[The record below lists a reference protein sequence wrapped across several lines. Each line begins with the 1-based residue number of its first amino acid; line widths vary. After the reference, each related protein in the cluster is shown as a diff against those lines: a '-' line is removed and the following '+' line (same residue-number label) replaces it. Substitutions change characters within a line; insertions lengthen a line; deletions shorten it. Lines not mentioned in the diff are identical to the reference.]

1 MRVLIADD
9 EPFARDRLRQL
20 LLAHPEFELIAEAGD
35 GAETLRLTASL
46 KPDLL
51 FLDIQMGGTSGLD
64 VAACLPLP
72 RPAIIF
78 CTAYEQHAVD
88 AFELQV
94 VDYLLKPVSRARLAQ
109 SLQRLSSKQPQPPTH
124 TPLAYLT
131 RLLVRTGNHY
141 TVVPAAQV
149 CCFEALDGLTR
160 LTTLD
165 GHHHWLDLSL
175 QELDTQLDPRRFY
188 RISRNAILW
197 LGAILELHPL
207 PGGAAEAVLRQG
219 ARFEVSRRRYR
230 GLVTAIEKA

>member
-20 LLAHPEFELIAEAGD
+20 LLAHPEFELIAEAGN
-35 GAETLRLTASL
+35 GAEALRLTASL

-51 FLDIQMGGTSGLD
+51 FLDIQMPGTSGLD

-109 SLQRLSSKQPQPPTH
+109 SLQRLTAEPPPPTH
-124 TPLAYLT
+124 TAPAWLN
-131 RLLVRTGNHY
+131 RFLVRTGDHY

-149 CCFEALDGLTR
+149 CCFEAIDGLTR
-160 LTTLD
+160 LSTLD
-165 GHHHWLDLSL
+165 GHHHWIDLSL
-175 QELDTQLDPRRFY
+175 QELDAQLDPRRFY

-197 LGAILELHPL
+197 LGDILELHPL
-207 PGGAAEAVLRQG
+207 PGGAAEAVLRRG

-230 GLVTAIEKA
+230 GLVSAIEKA